1 MTRKSHAISSKA
13 GFRRYA
19 SSLTIF
25 PNLKAYNDSGAEI
38 RPNFYYTSINNN
50 RGRVAARIS
59 PSISRKSARSK
70 STCVPAS
77 VVERQH
83 LQISRRK
90 APPICGAHVVV
101 GVLICLCRLRL
112 QKGRDAFYTR

>member
-25 PNLKAYNDSGAEI
+25 PNLKAYK
-38 RPNFYYTSINNN
+38 
-50 RGRVAARIS
+50 
-59 PSISRKSARSK
+59 KSARGE
-70 STCVPAS
+70 STCVAAS
-77 VVERQH
+77 IVERQH

-90 APPICGAHVVV
+90 APPICGARVVV